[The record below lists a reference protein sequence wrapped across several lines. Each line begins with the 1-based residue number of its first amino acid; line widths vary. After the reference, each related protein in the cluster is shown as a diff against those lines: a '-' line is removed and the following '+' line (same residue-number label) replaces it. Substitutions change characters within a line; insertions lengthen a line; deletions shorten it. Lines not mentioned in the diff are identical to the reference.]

1 MQSRKLIIWIG
12 TGLGITI
19 IVGYSLFA
27 LKGIIQGPRI
37 EIGTPTNWS
46 ATTTAMINIAG
57 RVLRGNTLT
66 LNGATSTMDL
76 AGNFRETLLLAPGYN
91 IMILE
96 AKDRYRRTAQETIEM
111 TLLTN

>member
-1 MQSRKLIIWIG
+1 MQSRKLIIWTSI
-12 TGLGITI
+12 GLGITI
-19 IVGYSLFA
+19 IIGYSLFA
-27 LKGIIQGPRI
+27 LNGIIQGPHI
-37 EIGTPTNWS
+37 EIETPANWS
-46 ATTTAMINIAG
+46 ATTTAMIEVAG
-57 RVLRGNTLT
+57 RVIRGNTIT

-96 AKDRYRRTAQETIEM
+96 AKDRYRRTAQETIEI